1 MQSIS
6 VFLDIAQFADFQCN
20 NADVSRI
27 EGVCHV
33 IYNFLGSSLGKV

>member
-6 VFLDIAQFADFQCN
+6 LFLDITKVTDFHWKT
-20 NADVSRI
+20 ADVSRI

-33 IYNFLGSSLGKV
+33 IYIFIGPSLGTL